1 MGEDI
6 SRGPLSDGVRE
17 TARRIIAERTA
28 DILLEVGV
36 GEGLLADALIVNRT
50 ARRIVGIDFSKPQ
63 LAAAVK
69 RIVAAGAEGGCCLL
83 PVMAVGDALPF
94 KEEVFDLAVSV
105 NTLHNQPSW
114 DEASALL
121 GELCGTVRPG
131 GRVVFDIRNGG
142 DPLISTAYL
151 FSTVIDPTT
160 KRLPVNAYSI
170 HRVTRRLSELGFKI
184 TKRAPVKYRFWPI
197 PSAYVIE
204 AVKVAK

>member
-1 MGEDI
+1 M
-6 SRGPLSDGVRE
+6 
-17 TARRIIAERTA
+17 
-28 DILLEVGV
+28 
-36 GEGLLADALIVNRT
+36 ADALIKSKA

-63 LAAAVK
+63 LSAAGKRAAASSAK
-69 RIVAAGAEGGCCLL
+69 GGSCLL

-94 KEEVFDLAVSV
+94 KDEAFDFAVSV

-121 GELCGTVRPG
+121 GELCGVVRPG
-131 GRVVFDIRNGG
+131 GRIVFDIRNGG

-170 HRVTRRLSELGFKI
+170 SRVKRRLSELGLEVAK
-184 TKRAPVKYRFWPI
+184 KAHVRYRFWPI

-204 AVKVAK
+204 AVKVAR